1 MRTPR
6 VWGFGDGELRD
17 EKVSVLLETWVFVR
31 PDGLRDGRGIGA
43 RAPRGGKPRATAFV
57 STVALSGGIIKKKMA
72 GRRSFDRWSMGK
84 KKWTRT
90 WERRDWTRLRLL
102 GLLSPSAAANPLV
115 TEEVAIASFPKLD
128 GSVVELSHDLP
139 EREVRPVW
147 TSLGARARS
156 IE

>member
-1 MRTPR
+1 MDFAT
-6 VWGFGDGELRD
+6 VAGF
-17 EKVSVLLETWVFVR
+17 
-31 PDGLRDGRGIGA
+31 A
-43 RAPRGGKPRATAFV
+43 RACPAGEGSRHRVRFHRGTLRGNYKKED
-57 STVALSGGIIKKKMA
+57 GGA
-72 GRRSFDRWSMGK
+72 ASFGRCSMGK

-115 TEEVAIASFPKLD
+115 TEEVAIATFPKLD

-139 EREVRPVW
+139 EREVRPVC

>member
-1 MRTPR
+1 MDSATVAGLARARPAGEGSRHR
-6 VWGFGDGELRD
+6 VRFHRGTLRGNYKK
-17 EKVSVLLETWVFVR
+17 E
-31 PDGLRDGRGIGA
+31 DGRA
-43 RAPRGGKPRATAFV
+43 AF
-57 STVALSGGIIKKKMA
+57 G
-72 GRRSFDRWSMGK
+72 DRWSMGE

>member
-1 MRTPR
+1 MGDRSSGWTPR
-6 VWGFGDGELRD
+6 RSRD
-17 EKVSVLLETWVFVR
+17 SR
-31 PDGLRDGRGIGA
+31 A
-43 RAPRGGKPRATAFV
+43 RAPRGKPRATAFV